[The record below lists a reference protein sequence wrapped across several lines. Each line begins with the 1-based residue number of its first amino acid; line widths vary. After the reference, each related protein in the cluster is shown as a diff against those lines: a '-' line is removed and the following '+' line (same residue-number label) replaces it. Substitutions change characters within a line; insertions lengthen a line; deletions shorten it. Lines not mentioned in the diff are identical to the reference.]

1 MRPGITAVLF
11 DPAVAPPHAAVAGW
25 DAFAAWLSARDVAW
39 SIAQNGDY
47 GRAAAMLRTDIAQCV
62 AFVSSRQAMLSARA
76 AGAYVIRVL
85 DGAPT
90 LDDDV
95 DEIDTFAQ
103 MLRNA

>member
-1 MRPGITAVLF
+1 
-11 DPAVAPPHAAVAGW
+11 
-25 DAFAAWLSARDVAW
+25 
-39 SIAQNGDY
+39 
-47 GRAAAMLRTDIAQCV
+47 MLRTDIAQCV